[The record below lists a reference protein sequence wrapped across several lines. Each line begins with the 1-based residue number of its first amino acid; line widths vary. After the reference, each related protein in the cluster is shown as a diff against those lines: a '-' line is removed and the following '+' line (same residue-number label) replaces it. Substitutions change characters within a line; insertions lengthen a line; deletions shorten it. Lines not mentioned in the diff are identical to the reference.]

1 MIEREEKDGIWD
13 EKKKAFAVF
22 IFYAKKR
29 RSRCERT
36 TKKVQKRKVWYE
48 KRFQKRQAKDTFN
61 LMVQQLRLEE
71 ESTISVS
78 TGESLIV
85 FIAKLL
91 CNIISYWGTIVD
103 LKLHW
108 FQQFDDG
115 IVWLT
120 LHYF

>member
-1 MIEREEKDGIWD
+1 MEYEMKRRKLLL
-13 EKKKAFAVF
+13 FLF
-22 IFYAKKR
+22 FMLKKR

-48 KRFQKRQAKDTFN
+48 KIFQKRQAKDTLN

-91 CNIISYWGTIVD
+91 CNIISY
-103 LKLHW
+103 
-108 FQQFDDG
+108 
-115 IVWLT
+115 
-120 LHYF
+120 

>member
-1 MIEREEKDGIWD
+1 
-13 EKKKAFAVF
+13 
-22 IFYAKKR
+22 
-29 RSRCERT
+29 
-36 TKKVQKRKVWYE
+36 
-48 KRFQKRQAKDTFN
+48 
-61 LMVQQLRLEE
+61 MVQQLRLEE

>member
-1 MIEREEKDGIWD
+1 MEYEMKRRKLLL
-13 EKKKAFAVF
+13 FLF
-22 IFYAKKR
+22 FMLKKR

-48 KRFQKRQAKDTFN
+48 KIFQKRQAKDTFN

-78 TGESLIV
+78 TGDSLIV

-91 CNIISYWGTIVD
+91 CNIISY
-103 LKLHW
+103 
-108 FQQFDDG
+108 
-115 IVWLT
+115 
-120 LHYF
+120 